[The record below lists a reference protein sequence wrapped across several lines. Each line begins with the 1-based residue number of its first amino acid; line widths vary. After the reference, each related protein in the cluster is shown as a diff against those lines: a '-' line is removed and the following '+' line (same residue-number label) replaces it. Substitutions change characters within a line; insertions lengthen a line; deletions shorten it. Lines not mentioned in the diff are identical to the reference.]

1 MKVEPAHPLLVS
13 AVVGTCAP
21 LVHRLTN
28 NKFHKVKIFTPC
40 YNYASSFD
48 EKFRNKAMIE
58 VKLLEFYEINL
69 SRSCHNYFLKA
80 ILPQGITVVSEPI
93 LIL

>member
-28 NKFHKVKIFTPC
+28 NKFVTCGILS
-40 YNYASSFD
+40 ASLP
-48 EKFRNKAMIE
+48 
-58 VKLLEFYEINL
+58 LLALVRLWRI
-69 SRSCHNYFLKA
+69 A
-80 ILPQGITVVSEPI
+80 
-93 LIL
+93 